1 LRYLYGDSAP
11 FPLRYNFLSTLES
24 FVGSAAIAL
33 ALDAE
38 SRSLHT
44 TASTAAVGRSKSIDE
59 LERFHVFMMQGL
71 REGAARTGD
80 QFTSEYA
87 RIMGEHA
94 TRHVEVARTLIS
106 QQNERELA
114 SVRLEVDRRKID
126 IRGSM
131 ETFFRVAKLP
141 LLESRVTL
149 GLVTDGREPRN
160 VLSTISIIPEGIVA
174 GFSLSIESLEDWK
187 RPRRVSEFA
196 QGVDLMVGARKSWF
210 SKKVEPEILH
220 LDDYFVG
227 GFEISDD
234 AAEIRLRKKA
244 DQPDALI
251 FNVRKVDGELVAE
264 IHRPEDP
271 DVDGQLPSRVDAGD
285 LVQLERLWQLLRT
298 SSSSVLDRKEHVIS
312 IHLDGEDVFEGGLVV
327 PLVERIIRILAPTL
341 AEIDRRSPN
350 ASELSLKTETDA
362 GHREE
367 IYLNKDDLIRKLMAL
382 PPEERERFA
391 PLGLERPQT

>member
-1 LRYLYGDSAP
+1 MRYLYGDSAP

-33 ALDAE
+33 SLDAE
-38 SRSLHT
+38 SRGLHT
-44 TASTAAVGRSKSIDE
+44 TASAAAVGRSKSIDE

-80 QFTSEYA
+80 PFTSEYA

-106 QQNERELA
+106 QQNDRELA

-131 ETFFRVAKLP
+131 ETFFRIGKLP

-174 GFSLSIESLEDWK
+174 GFSLSIEGLDDWK

-210 SKKVEPEILH
+210 SKKVEPEVLH

-244 DQPDALI
+244 DQPDSLI

-264 IHRPEDP
+264 IHRPDDP
-271 DVDGQLPSRVDAGD
+271 EVEGQLPSRVDAGD

-298 SSSSVLDRKEHVIS
+298 ASSSALDRKEHVIS

-327 PLVERIIRILAPTL
+327 PLVERIVRILAPTL

-350 ASELSLKTETDA
+350 ANELSLKTESDA

-367 IYLNKDDLIRKLMAL
+367 IYLNKEDLVRKLTAL
-382 PPEERERFA
+382 PPAERERFA
-391 PLGLERPQT
+391 PLGLKRLQT